1 MAKKMQSLISAGI
14 DIGTSTTKIIL
25 SRLHIQNTAGQT
37 QVPRIEIVD
46 KEVLYQSPIFRTPLI
61 DELTIDVKKV
71 EEIVFEQYKL
81 AKIEPQQV
89 QTGVVLITGETA
101 TKKNARE
108 LIHFIS
114 NVAGDFLVATAGP
127 DLESILAAKGSGA
140 VAYSKKT
147 GKVVAN
153 IDIGGGTT
161 NIAVLKHGEV
171 IGTVT
176 LHLGGRLLEYDN
188 NRVISIAPSIK
199 RLLQQA
205 GISYNIGDHRQ
216 ESIEQFVIEQ
226 MIVSLT
232 NVLHAQQQAS
242 NIPLLLGHVP
252 NWHEPV
258 QVISFSGGV
267 AQCIFPRSDA
277 NCEMGAFDDLG
288 RKIAKALLKDASL
301 DQFEWIEPLE
311 TVRATV
317 TGAGS
322 QSTDVSGATIEVDA
336 RVLPIKNVPVQT
348 ANFNKQSH
356 QFNEVIKT
364 SIQQAVQ
371 LYDIENSG
379 EHFALYLTNLP
390 YMNFTDID
398 QLSETITTN
407 WPTKNNL
414 IVLILEADYA
424 KVLGQSLLLR
434 KASRQIVCIDQI
446 FVRTGDYI
454 DIGNP
459 LQAGVVPV
467 VVKTLAFHKA

>member
-1 MAKKMQSLISAGI
+1 MSKKVQSLISAGI
-14 DIGTSTTKIIL
+14 DIGTSTTKIII
-25 SRLHIQNTAGQT
+25 SRLTIQNTAGQAH
-37 QVPRIEIVD
+37 VPRFEIVD
-46 KEVLYQSPIFRTPLI
+46 KEVLYQSPIFRTPLL
-61 DELTIDVKKV
+61 DDVTIDVKKI
-71 EEIVFEQYKL
+71 EEIVFQQYKQ
-81 AKIEPQQV
+81 AQIEPQQI

-114 NVAGDFLVATAGP
+114 DAAGEFLVATAGP

-140 VAYSKKT
+140 VAHSKKT
-147 GKVVAN
+147 SKVVAN

-176 LHLGGRLLEYDN
+176 LHLGGRLIEYVHN
-188 NRVISIAPSIK
+188 QVISMAPSIQ

-205 GISYNIGDHRQ
+205 SIDYKIGDSR
-216 ESIEQFVIEQ
+216 EVRTEQFIIQQ
-226 MIVSLT
+226 MITSL
-232 NVLHAQQQAS
+232 NYVLCAEQRAEK
-242 NIPLLLGHVP
+242 IPLLLGHVP
-252 NWHEPV
+252 NWQEPV

-267 AQCIFPRSDA
+267 AHCMYPRSDA
-277 NCEMGAFDDLG
+277 NCDTGRFDDLG
-288 RKIAKALLKDASL
+288 KKIAEALMADETLAK
-301 DQFEWIEPLE
+301 FEWIEPVE

-336 RVLPIKNVPVQT
+336 SVLPIKNVPVLT
-348 ANFNKQSH
+348 VDFNKQSN
-356 QFNEVIKT
+356 QIMQAIEASMI
-364 SIQQAVQ
+364 QAVQ
-371 LYDIENSG
+371 LFDTENSG
-379 EHFALYLTNLP
+379 EPFALYLNNLP
-390 YMNFTDID
+390 YMNFADID
-398 QLSETITTN
+398 QLAESIATS
-407 WPTKNNL
+407 WPTKNGIIL
-414 IVLILEADYA
+414 LILEADYA

-434 KASRQIVCIDQI
+434 KEGRQIVCIDQI

>member
-188 NRVISIAPSIK
+188 NRVISIAPSIE

-242 NIPLLLGHVP
+242 HIPLLLGHVP

-277 NCEMGAFDDLG
+277 NCEIGAFDDLG

-301 DQFEWIEPLE
+301 AQFEWIEPLE

-336 RVLPIKNVPVQT
+336 SVLPIKNVPVQT

-371 LYDIENSG
+371 LYDIEHSG